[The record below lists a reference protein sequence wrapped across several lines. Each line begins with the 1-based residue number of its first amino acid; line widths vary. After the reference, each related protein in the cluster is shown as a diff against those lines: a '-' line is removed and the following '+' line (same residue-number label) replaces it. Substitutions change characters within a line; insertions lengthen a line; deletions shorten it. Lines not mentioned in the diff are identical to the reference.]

1 MILLFVSLPL
11 FGVCVDTQKYPKIL
25 HNGYNSATEILEFQ
39 KL

>member
-1 MILLFVSLPL
+1 MILLFCITPL

-39 KL
+39 KM